1 MNLIEAFEK
10 TKVSG
15 FHSET
20 DQIIESAISK
30 LFFYGDRVLKVYKY
44 EKYFFGDFSSHS
56 FRKEFY
62 QEDFRWNHAMA
73 PRIYVALKGVKEIGD
88 GYEQVNLDN
97 AKDFYIE
104 MKKIDIEKNLT
115 NLLFVK
121 QVSRAD
127 LEKIATEMTI
137 RIRNLTRNEKE
148 KLKLLAKK
156 GCFDLLQ
163 EDLEDLRHWAY
174 MADPK
179 LPRIKSDELMNVLE
193 KAFREEEYFKN
204 FDSENLSIALD
215 NHSDNIFLLNG
226 NVEFLDIMPPKKN
239 WRITDPYFNIC
250 RPAVDVMVIGTSN
263 EAKVMYHAYEKIA
276 PTVPSRVKT
285 IYEIRSSII
294 RASYFYFLEKPDL
307 AKKYLD
313 FTEVKL
319 QTL

>member
-15 FHSET
+15 FYSET
-20 DQIIESAISK
+20 DQVIESAISK

-44 EKYFFGDFSSHS
+44 EKYFFGDFSSPS

-62 QEDFRWNHAMA
+62 QEDFHWNHAMA
-73 PRIYVALKGVKEIGD
+73 PRVYVALKSVKEMGD
-88 GYEQVNLDN
+88 GYEQANLDN

-104 MKKIDIEKNLT
+104 MKKIDVEKNLT
-115 NLLFVK
+115 NLLFAK

-137 RIRNLTRNEKE
+137 RIQNLTRDEKE
-148 KLKLLAKK
+148 KLKPLAKR
-156 GCFDLLQ
+156 GWFDLLQ

-179 LPRIKSDELMNVLE
+179 LPKIKVDELMDILE
-193 KAFREEEYFKN
+193 KAFGEEEYFKN

-215 NHSDNIFLLNG
+215 NHSDNILLLNG
-226 NVEFLDIMPPKKN
+226 DVEFLDIMPPKEN

-250 RPAVDVMVIGTSN
+250 RPAVDVMVIGTPD
-263 EAKVMYHAYEKIA
+263 EAKAMYRVYEKIA

-285 IYEIRSSII
+285 IYEIRSSMI
-294 RASYFYFLEKPDL
+294 RAPYFYFLGKPDL
-307 AKKYLD
+307 AKKFLD
-313 FTEVKL
+313 FTEAKL